1 MRTYLFIPPLRKVAG
16 GLAVLLRM
24 ASLLHH
30 AGFDAVLVPRDA
42 QAESALPLPDVPV
55 LPFDQAAPGKQDIW
69 LVPEGWV
76 NALAPGLRQGARCV
90 VYVQNWAYLLSSL
103 PPDVAWQQLP
113 VSFLSVS
120 QPVAWFVEQVT
131 GSTSPIL
138 RPGIDLDLFSPP
150 EQLSWSGKLRIAF
163 MPRKNKAL
171 LERTREILTAR
182 LQLRGLTDS
191 VEWLAIENC
200 GPEGV
205 ADILRRAHVF
215 LATGFP
221 EGCPLPPLEAM
232 ACGCLVVGFAGYGG
246 WDYLRQAYQ
255 SGLGAGHHPWWP
267 ERDDFPASDLS
278 RTRATPLWCRT
289 RTCWPRHSP
298 WNTRWTSGKRKA
310 RSWCGF
316 LTTPG
321 PRCSITAWKPSKSA
335 LSSSG
340 HRPPQVSF
348 LFDKRMAP
356 AA

>member
-278 RTRATPLWCRT
+278 QDQGNAFVVPDADVLAAAFALEHALDLWQTQSPQLVRILDNARTAVQHYGLEAQQKRLVQLWT
-289 RTCWPRHSP
+289 QAAA
-298 WNTRWTSGKRKA
+298 GE
-310 RSWCGF
+310 
-316 LTTPG
+316 
-321 PRCSITAWKPSKSA
+321 
-335 LSSSG
+335 
-340 HRPPQVSF
+340 
-348 LFDKRMAP
+348 LFV
-356 AA
+356 